1 MNRVLKR
8 PMFKMGGSTGTGI
21 TSGLGNTQELR
32 PGFKNGTPFNVEEDA
47 QRRIDLIN
55 QFAPRMTSAF
65 SPGSLSGFLTN
76 TGLNL
81 LSAVPRG
88 NIFATTAG
96 AAKEPFDAFTAAK
109 GRESAEDRALAMSA
123 AQTAISRGDTLSDL
137 TRKEAFEEKMTQRA
151 ADASMKKTKMLI
163 DADIALVDQEHANE
177 IEKIE
182 LEAQLGT
189 GDATTYAKKQAS
201 DAYKAT
207 FSPELEKLNK
217 LISDT
222 EDPDI
227 RSQYESQKTAL
238 LNKIIRGQQSIYL
251 GQQTDVEFSRDVILK
266 ILQGAA
272 TAGNLEDQEGIT
284 DIFNAISTI
293 YPNYKEILG
302 PDFKLPQPMADG
314 GRAGYNVGGMT
325 NPVAATQQQAQV
337 QDLSYSELRS
347 RLPESINN
355 DVVNILANSKQALLD
370 FANIRDQQDVDEF
383 NQRYNVN
390 LTIPQEG

>member
-1 MNRVLKR
+1 
-8 PMFKMGGSTGTGI
+8 MFKMGGSTGTGI

-47 QRRIDLIN
+47 QRRIDLVN

-65 SPGSLSGFLTN
+65 SPGSLSGFLTS

-81 LSAVPRG
+81 LSEVPRG
-88 NIFATTAG
+88 NIFATTAR